1 MKYAIAEDNPLAY
14 ELLSKMLSKFD
25 FLKEISLSQSIE
37 ENINTLNNQKP
48 DLLFLD
54 MELDGVNGIDFLDKL
69 RFNPMV
75 IAVTAHKDFA
85 PDAFD
90 KNFVDYIVKPVQPER
105 LALSLIKAKDRKFL
119 ENGKSTEENSGKI
132 KPEYIFVRSNS
143 VLTKIRVNEIDYVQ
157 AAGDYVNI
165 YTKSKRYT
173 VHITLRG
180 LEEKLPEGKFYRLH
194 RSYLVSLDQV
204 DVVEEGTA
212 YLDKHPIP
220 IGEQYKKELLR
231 RLNLI

>member
-1 MKYAIAEDNPLAY
+1 MKYAIVEDNHLAY
-14 ELLSKMLSKFD
+14 EVLSKILSKFD
-25 FLKEISLSQSIE
+25 FLREISLSQTIE
-37 ENINTLNNQKP
+37 ENIDTLNTEKP
-48 DLLFLD
+48 DLIFLD
-54 MELDGVNGIDFLDKL
+54 MELERLNGIDILNKL
-69 RFNPMV
+69 NFNPMV

-85 PDAFD
+85 PNAFD
-90 KNFVDYIVKPVQPER
+90 RNFVDYIIKPVQPER
-105 LALSLIKAKDRKFL
+105 LASALIKVKERFFL
-119 ENGKSTEENSGKI
+119 INGSSNIQNLRAI

-143 VLTKIRVNEIDYVQ
+143 ILTKIKVNEIDYVQ

-165 YTKSKRYT
+165 YTKAKRYT
-173 VHITLRG
+173 VHITLRS

-204 DVVEEGTA
+204 DAIEEGTV